1 MMGMRR
7 WNVLWMGAVAAFICG
22 PAVNNGMVMAQTDL
36 HLECAGWAK
45 HGECESNPNFML
57 KNCEKSCEHVSGVSN
72 KEVELL
78 EKIPSFYDMSARDID
93 GNNFSFDQ
101 LRGKV
106 AIIVN
111 VASYC
116 GTFLLSLS

>member
-1 MMGMRR
+1 MMGIRG
-7 WNVLWMGAVAAFICG
+7 WNVLCVGAMAAFVCG
-22 PAVNNGMVMAQTDL
+22 PAANNGMVMALDDL
-36 HLECAGWAK
+36 HPNCADWAEQ
-45 HGECESNPNFML
+45 GECENNPNFML
-57 KNCEKSCEHVSGVSN
+57 SNCEKSCERVSGVSK
-72 KEVELL
+72 KEAELL
-78 EKIPSFYDMSARDID
+78 EKIPSFYDMSAKDID
-93 GNNFSFDQ
+93 GKIFSFDQ